1 MKKFV
6 WRLQRLLDIKT
17 RQEELLRTELIA
29 LTEQVAAVRVE
40 ILTNK
45 ASIRSKLSQMRMLD
59 AAERLEQ
66 QRHFMQFAHVLDAR
80 IKSLNE
86 KLAKLEELRK
96 EQIRRILDI
105 RKERKSL
112 EKLREKAKSDYQK
125 TYNQFEQKSTDETG
139 STTFARK
146 LLLPQ
151 EQAALMEQTV

>member
-29 LTEQVAAVRVE
+29 LSEQTAAVRAE
-40 ILTNK
+40 ILMHK
-45 ASIRSKLSQMRMLD
+45 ASIRSRLSRMRELD
-59 AAERLEQ
+59 AAERIEQ

-86 KLAKLEELRK
+86 KLAQLEEQRK
-96 EQIRRILDI
+96 EKISRLMDT

-112 EKLREKAKSDYQK
+112 EKLREKARDDYRKQW
-125 TYNQFEQKSTDETG
+125 NQSEQKLTDETSG
-139 STTFARK
+139 TSFARK
-146 LLLPQ
+146 RILPQ
-151 EQAALMEQTV
+151 EYAALME

>member
-29 LTEQVAAVRVE
+29 LTEQVAAVRAE
-40 ILTNK
+40 ILMHK
-45 ASIRSKLSQMRMLD
+45 ISIRSKLAQMRTIE

-86 KLAKLEELRK
+86 KMTQLEEQRK
-96 EQIRRILDI
+96 ELIRRLMDV

-112 EKLREKAKSDYQK
+112 EKLREKARTEYQK
-125 TYNQFEQKSTDETG
+125 ESNQMEQKSTDETN
-139 STTFARK
+139 STAFARK
-146 LLLPQ
+146 LIMPQ
-151 EQAALMEQTV
+151 EHAALMEQSV